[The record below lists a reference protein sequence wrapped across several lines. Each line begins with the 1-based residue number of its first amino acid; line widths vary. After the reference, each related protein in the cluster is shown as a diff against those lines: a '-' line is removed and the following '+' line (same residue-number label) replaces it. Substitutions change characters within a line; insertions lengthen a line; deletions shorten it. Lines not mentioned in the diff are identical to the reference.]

1 VNRNTNYKIRYR
13 HSAYDTRS
21 FHPDRSTIPIV
32 TPTEAQY
39 PLSSRPKSAVGGRSG
54 GVWPTMRKSFTSLCF
69 LLALMC
75 IAVGCKKRAAK
86 PAKPTKSLHQV
97 VVSGDIDQIKSLI
110 SRGADVNA
118 KDRAGRTPLHYA
130 ARWGHKD
137 VAELLLAK
145 DADVNVKDNR
155 GQTPLSLAEEEG
167 HNEIVE
173 LLRNHGAKE

>member
-1 VNRNTNYKIRYR
+1 MK
-13 HSAYDTRS
+13 
-21 FHPDRSTIPIV
+21 PIK
-32 TPTEAQY
+32 
-39 PLSSRPKSAVGGRSG
+39 L
-54 GVWPTMRKSFTSLCF
+54 FF
-69 LLALMC
+69 LVLLLTC

-86 PAKPTKSLHQV
+86 PTESLHQAV
-97 VVSGDIDQIKSLI
+97 AGGDVDQIKSLI

-118 KDRAGRTPLHYA
+118 KDRSGRTPLHYA

-137 VAELLLAK
+137 VVELLLAK

-173 LLRNHGAKE
+173 LLRNHGATE